1 MRLPRKKFNSNFQC
15 PFTQIFRPRCYTKF
29 CLCFTAILSCLPI
42 CCWNVDM
49 SGLRTAIY
57 RKILYN
63 SGFLSGKNGL
73 LRCNFEQL
81 LVVIRAFVGWLMH
94 FYDLHWG
101 VLRFF
106 AVAKAEIA
114 GFMATGLPCELPCD
128 DVLARFYVVF
138 ASQSYVSGRF
148 CLGFMILGVVGLR
161 CVGVLACLGFFG
173 ACCGLF
179 GWSLAGLEIRGN
191 GLFLLGLGVEIA
203 KFAGLFVV
211 DCFFAMWWGALV

>member
-1 MRLPRKKFNSNFQC
+1 
-15 PFTQIFRPRCYTKF
+15 
-29 CLCFTAILSCLPI
+29 
-42 CCWNVDM
+42 M
-49 SGLRTAIY
+49 SDLWTAIY

-63 SGFLSGKNGL
+63 SGFLGGKNGL

-81 LVVIRAFVGWLMH
+81 LVVIRAFGGWLMH
-94 FYDLHWG
+94 FYDLHLG

-106 AVAKAEIA
+106 AGAKAEIA
-114 GFMATGLPCELPCD
+114 GFIVTGLPCGLPCD

-179 GWSLAGLEIRGN
+179 GWSLAGCSL
-191 GLFLLGLGVEIA
+191 
-203 KFAGLFVV
+203 
-211 DCFFAMWWGALV
+211 WGEDLN